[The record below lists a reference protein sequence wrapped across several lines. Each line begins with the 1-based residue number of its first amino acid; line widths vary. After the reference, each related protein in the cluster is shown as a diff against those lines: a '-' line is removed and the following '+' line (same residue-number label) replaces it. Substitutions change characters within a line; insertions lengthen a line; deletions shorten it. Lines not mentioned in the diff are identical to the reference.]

1 MLELQPLFC
10 DGADTDALHDA
21 VEELIWELE
30 AMGLVRVER
39 LGGVAGEPVFF
50 PEHPALLAEI

>member
-21 VEELIWELE
+21 VEELILELE
-30 AMGLVRVER
+30 TMGLVRVER
-39 LGGVAGEPVFF
+39 LGGGAGEPVFF

>member
-39 LGGVAGEPVFF
+39 LGGAGEPFFF